1 MQRQDRRRFLKTVG
15 ATGALLTT
23 GTAAATPDEGKREGA
38 SAELNLVDLLVN
50 EEFEKYEFDIL
61 VQAAGAAGLAGTL
74 SGNRQLT
81 VFAPTDEAFGDLLEA
96 LDVTAEELLAR
107 DDLADIL
114 QYHVTSGRRYASS
127 VVRAPQVQMLNG
139 DALPVAGT
147 ELNGG
152 GDALGGAN
160 IEATDLKANNG
171 VAHVIDGVLL
181 P

>member
-38 SAELNLVDLLVN
+38 SGTQNLVQFLAKTDGFDVLVAA
-50 EEFEKYEFDIL
+50 
-61 VQAAGAAGLAGTL
+61 VQEAGLVDVL

-81 VFAPTDEAFGDLLEA
+81 VFGPTDKAFNDAGITVDNVGDVDDEFLLN
-96 LDVTAEELLAR
+96 V
-107 DDLADIL
+107 L

-127 VVRAPQVQMLNG
+127 IVNAPQVQTLLG
-139 DALPVAGT
+139 QPVTVETIEGT
-147 ELNGG
+147 VVLNGG
-152 GDALGGAN
+152 QAN
-160 IEATDLKANNG
+160 ITGINNEANNG